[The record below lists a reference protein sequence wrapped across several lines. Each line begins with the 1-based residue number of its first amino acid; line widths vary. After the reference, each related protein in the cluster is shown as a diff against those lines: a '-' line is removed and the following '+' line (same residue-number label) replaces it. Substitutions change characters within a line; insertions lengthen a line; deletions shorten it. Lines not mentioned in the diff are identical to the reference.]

1 MIVKLWAKR
10 RGVNNPKNA
19 TLTSYAW
26 VILVIFFLQNTYPAV
41 LPILNPNTLQHYYYN
56 NSSNSNINNNNTVIN
71 TNQKWCSRNNDTTLQ
86 LLLKF
91 FMFYSSSTLIHIDE
105 KKENTTNIETIDL
118 LDYVLSI
125 RVMLG
130 TFHTKKTFGNEIN
143 NDNSFIS
150 NNNNNFTKTNN
161 NNKNTERLTT
171 KTVENRVAAIDDEND
186 DLQREMAFY
195 NHSLTAAKD
204 GRRQLTSLNVPVD
217 RPLDYFCESLKSDAH
232 MARIKVRLMTEE
244 KKMAAFEERKQRDI
258 NKKFNKQVAALKKSN
273 KTQTTKQF
281 NEDVTNLRKD
291 SKSGDSKE
299 EKLNKIL
306 TGSGRS
312 SDGTG
317 KSKKRLGYDKKYGHG
332 GKESKSKKSTS
343 KSINDLS
350 DYNPRGGKFVR
361 REDHNFKKGKGSKGG
376 KGNRPGKSTRDKK
389 RSEK

>member
-1 MIVKLWAKR
+1 MGKKDSGSGKR
-10 RGVNNPKNA
+10 KRATDSSDDSDVDGELDAELEAVRLMRAEKMNNDND
-19 TLTSYAW
+19 
-26 VILVIFFLQNTYPAV
+26 
-41 LPILNPNTLQHYYYN
+41 YN
-56 NSSNSNINNNNTVIN
+56 DNDNNDDDGNNNKKKKVTIYN
-71 TNQKWCSRNNDTTLQ
+71 KEG
-86 LLLKF
+86 
-91 FMFYSSSTLIHIDE
+91 LIQSYE
-105 KKENTTNIETIDL
+105 SIETIKLPFVETMQIGRYDL
-118 LDYVLSI
+118 V
-125 RVMLG
+125 
-130 TFHTKKTFGNEIN
+130 
-143 NDNSFIS
+143 
-150 NNNNNFTKTNN
+150 
-161 NNKNTERLTT
+161 
-171 KTVENRVAAIDDEND
+171 IDDEND

-232 MARIKVRLMTEE
+232 MARIKDRLITEE